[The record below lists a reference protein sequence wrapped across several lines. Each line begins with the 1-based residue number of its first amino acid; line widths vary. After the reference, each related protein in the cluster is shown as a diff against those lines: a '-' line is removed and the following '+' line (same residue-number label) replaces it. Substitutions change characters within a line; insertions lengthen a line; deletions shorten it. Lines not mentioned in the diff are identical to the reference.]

1 MLILIIFFLIPEIL
15 SVIVLRQHFIPDS
28 RIKYSFFLVLHT
40 ILSIIFWILFFSLA
54 SHESFFDTPGN
65 IWNLTAFTGMI
76 FAVIVPRYILVILH
90 FSGRFRN
97 RKKAGHIRWLT
108 NVALIILLISLLT
121 AGLGAFHGRFNFK
134 YEEVTIPV
142 KDLHGDLAGLRIVQI
157 SDLHIAGFYHHPDK
171 LAAVIKKIGEYNPDL
186 LINTGD
192 FITFGWREFGRNDT
206 ILSAAKG
213 KYGAFAVQGNH
224 DAGTYH
230 PEYTK
235 ADIKNSVAALNNLVE
250 ASGYTM
256 LNDEHRRLNI
266 GDAEVVVIGVTAAGS
281 HPDIVHGNIGKA
293 AEGTG
298 RADLKI
304 LLTHDP
310 NHWIEQV
317 AGKWPDIQLTLSGHT
332 HGMQMGILT
341 KRFKWSPS
349 KFFYP
354 NWNGIYYEGN
364 QVQYVNRG
372 LGVLGI
378 PFRFWM
384 PPEITVITLMPG

>member
-1 MLILIIFFLIPEIL
+1 MLILIIVFLIPEIL
-15 SVIVLRQHFIPDS
+15 SVVVFRQHFLPDS
-28 RIKYSFFLVLHT
+28 RVKYSFFLILHI
-40 ILSIIFWILFFSLA
+40 ILSIFFWILFFSLA
-54 SHESFFDTPGN
+54 SHDSFFDTPGN
-65 IWNLTAFTGMI
+65 IWNLTTFSGVI
-76 FAVIVPRYILVILH
+76 FAVLVPRYLLVIFH
-90 FSGRFRN
+90 FAGRF
-97 RKKAGHIRWLT
+97 RKKAGHIKWLT
-108 NVALIILLISLLT
+108 NTFLIIILISLIT
-121 AGLGAFHGRFNFK
+121 AALGAFHGRFNFK
-134 YEEVTIPV
+134 YEEVAIPI
-142 KDLHGDLAGLRIVQI
+142 KGLHRDLSGLRIVHI
-157 SDLHIAGFYHHPDK
+157 SDLHIAGFYHHPHK
-171 LAAVIKKIGEYNPDL
+171 LTAVIDRINEYQPDL

-206 ILSAAKG
+206 ILSGAKG

-256 LNDEHRRLNI
+256 LNDEYRRLNI
-266 GDAEVVVIGVTAAGS
+266 GDAEVVLIGVTTAGS
-281 HPDIVHGNIGKA
+281 HPNIVHGSIEKAVEGLGK
-293 AEGTG
+293 
-298 RADLKI
+298 ADLKI

-317 AGKWPDIQLTLSGHT
+317 AGKWTDIQLTLSGHT
-332 HGMQMGILT
+332 HGMQMGIMT
-341 KRFKWSPS
+341 KRIRWSPS

-354 NWNGIYYEGN
+354 NWNGLYYEGS

-372 LGVLGI
+372 LGVLAI